1 MLSIS
6 VGVCA
11 YNEEK
16 NIRACL
22 ESISAQGLQGFEIIE
37 VLVISSGS
45 TDGTNQRVMEY
56 ERIDPRIKLHVQER
70 REGKNSAI
78 NLFLDLAKTDI
89 LVLVNADNRLEVD
102 SLQALLTPFSNNEV
116 GMAGGHPVPLN
127 PQDTLSGF
135 AVHMLWEMHHRI
147 ALVHPKLG
155 ELVAFRRLRITLP
168 GGTQSDEDIICME
181 VAKRGLRTVYA
192 PGAIVYNRGP
202 QNVRD
207 FLKQRTRVNIGERY
221 MRRWFHYEISTW
233 DLSSL
238 LHAYGTFAKDNRH
251 SLHLMFLAIAM
262 EACARTYAIM
272 HVALNRGD
280 KPMWSQVSSTKDLGQ

>member
-1 MLSIS
+1 MLSVS

-22 ESISAQGLQGFEIIE
+22 ESISAQGLQGFDIIE
-37 VLVISSGS
+37 VLVVSSGS

-56 ERIDPRIKLHVQER
+56 ERIDPRVRLHVQER

-78 NLFLDLAKTDI
+78 NLFLDLAKADI
-89 LVLVNADNRLEVD
+89 LVLVNADNRLEFG
-102 SLQALLTPFSNNEV
+102 SLQALLAPFADDGV
-116 GMAGGHPVPLN
+116 GMTGGHPVPLN
-127 PQDTLSGF
+127 PQGTVSGF
-135 AVHMLWEMHHRI
+135 AVHMLWEMHHRV
-147 ALVHPKLG
+147 ALAHPKLG
-155 ELVAFRRLRITLP
+155 ELVAFRHLRITLP
-168 GGTQSDEDIICME
+168 RGTQSDEDIICME
-181 VAKRGLRTVYA
+181 VAKRGLRTVYV
-192 PGAIVYNRGP
+192 PEAIVYNRGP

-221 MRRWFHYEISTW
+221 MRRWFHYETSTW

-238 LHAYGTFAKDNRH
+238 LHAYGSLAKDNRYR
-251 SLHLMFLAIAM
+251 LHLMLFAVAM

-280 KPMWSQVSSTKDLGQ
+280 KPMWSQVSSTKDLGK